1 LEAFTLLVYGYL
13 QYKVKRGTKMDNFED
28 SIKKFQEIFKKSRIS
43 YQTDIKNILLVLD
56 ETKDRDDFIFNLVE
70 QLNERTN
77 ASFTFLLAVRGYR
90 SQAKAANIDL
100 ETLPELITRIR
111 DRFSDEKELFNV
123 ALIPDEKETPFN
135 RMKEIIQ
142 KRKIDLIV
150 IPAPFTL
157 FAREEKKEMASL
169 GVTIDQVITEHLFN
183 LRIPIYLVLKAQ
195 KTPVKDIKVLIRSSI
210 FQNDFLGW
218 LIALIE
224 DNAQINVFYS
234 SLVKEKELKRME
246 IYFNIIKDRLEEDN
260 RKIELQFNR
269 GPIYLKDF
277 CSIID
282 KEPDSLIVFQA
293 ITKIENDAEIIT
305 ASLCLQNTNAL
316 IFPPTE

>member
-1 LEAFTLLVYGYL
+1 
-13 QYKVKRGTKMDNFED
+13 MDQFEN
-28 SIKKFQEIFKKSRIS
+28 SIKKFKEIFEKSRILD
-43 YQTDIKNILLVLD
+43 QTNIKNILLVLD
-56 ETKDRDDFIFNLVE
+56 ETKDREDFIFNLVE

-77 ASFTFLLAVRGYR
+77 ASFIFLLAVRGYR
-90 SQAKAANIDL
+90 SQAKAADIDL
-100 ETLPELITRIR
+100 ETLPELITRIKK
-111 DRFSDEKELFNV
+111 RFSSEKELFNV

-135 RMKEIIQ
+135 RMKEIIE

-157 FAREEKKEMASL
+157 FAREEKREMDSL
-169 GVTIDQVITEHLFN
+169 GTTIDQVITEYLFN
-183 LRIPIYLVLKAQ
+183 LRIPIYLVLKTQ

-224 DNAQINVFYS
+224 DNARIDVFYS
-234 SLVKEKELKRME
+234 SLVEKRELKRIK
-246 IYFNIIKDRLEEDN
+246 IYFNIIKERLEEDN
-260 RKIELQFNR
+260 RKIELQLIQ
-269 GPIYLKDF
+269 GPIFLKDF
-277 CSIID
+277 CSIIE

>member
-1 LEAFTLLVYGYL
+1 
-13 QYKVKRGTKMDNFED
+13 MDNFEN
-28 SIKKFQEIFKKSRIS
+28 SIKKFQEIFKKSKVSAQI
-43 YQTDIKNILLVLD
+43 DIKNILLVLD
-56 ETKDRDDFIFNLVE
+56 ETKEREDCIFNLVE

-77 ASFTFLLAVRGYR
+77 ASFIFLLAVRGYL
-90 SQAKAANIDL
+90 SQAGDANIKL
-100 ETLPELITRIR
+100 ETLPELIIRIKK
-111 DRFSDEKELFNV
+111 RFSGEKELFDV

-135 RMKEIIQ
+135 RMKELIQ
-142 KRKIDLIV
+142 KRRIDLIV

-157 FAREEKKEMASL
+157 FALEEEPELASL
-169 GVTIDQVITEHLFN
+169 GTTIDQVITEYLFKW
-183 LRIPIYLVLKAQ
+183 RIPIYLVLKPQ

-224 DNAQINVFYS
+224 DNAQIDVYYS
-234 SLVKEKELKRME
+234 KLVEEKELKR
-246 IYFNIIKDRLEEDN
+246 IKLFFKIIKDKLEEDN
-260 RKIELQFNR
+260 KKIELQINQ

-277 CSIID
+277 CSIIP

-293 ITKIENDAEIIT
+293 IERIENDAEVIT
-305 ASLCLQNTNAL
+305 YSLCSQNSNAL